1 MPVPIDGGRG
11 YVSVSL
17 VLAARSQGV
26 NRKQVMRDPLFIFVP
41 LVSCFWHQKRKG
53 DTSDFVEG
61 VKGVINVAAKEK
73 NVYNTDASKDK
84 VDRWKK

>member
-1 MPVPIDGGRG
+1 
-11 YVSVSL
+11 
-17 VLAARSQGV
+17 
-26 NRKQVMRDPLFIFVP
+26 
-41 LVSCFWHQKRKG
+41 VSCFWHQKRKG